1 MKHLRYMGEFASV
14 AGVAWRVEVWQE
26 ADTAFSVVGGLEF
39 PADAPLVIEW
49 GNKSKEEVICGS
61 VATLKIISPGDRT
74 YEDLYSIEAGRVRM
88 DVYRNTLLYW
98 SGCMDTEFYEEP
110 YETLNGYEVTLTF
123 SDFGIL
129 DRLKYDLSG
138 MQTLHGIINYCADR
152 CGISYGG
159 IDSSM
164 VSTQL
169 EASGGALDLKSLKV
183 RSDNFYDEDG
193 EASALAKVIDGI
205 LQPLALRMV
214 QRCGKIYVYD
224 LNGLYNK
231 AAVKQIIWD
240 GASQTLGVDKV
251 CNNAKVT
258 WSPYAQTGN
267 LLPTECWTEP
277 VDENAVSY
285 STQGTLSGNS
295 VYLSYHSGT
304 DPDEWGTDDSCFTLW
319 LSRKGKNAEISSNSG
334 GYVCGAGG
342 LGEPLFFKVVPQ
354 YGGTECE
361 GVALAY
367 SWLRQYRNANPN
379 RMQVDRMHAQSVHS
393 LHNGLIEGA
402 PGNTVFKSAEASLP
416 AADDPS
422 SLLVRVSI
430 EMMMDPRENPFE
442 NAFDWGSG
450 SFKYHTRLESK
461 SWQDQWKAR
470 GNYVYAPVLVF
481 FQAEDG
487 GRYFWNNM
495 ETICSAERGFTL
507 RGPHDTFGEWKPWDD
522 SMDSVYCGYLAWYD
536 PSNLKESSGVANG
549 WQKNRPAIPSFI
561 EGNLPYA
568 VEHAEEGQC
577 IPYPPY
583 GAGKLWVEVL
593 DSGWM
598 IYDAGTAWDGA
609 ELSSPYNIWGKEEE
623 DPAEGSPVFG
633 SSEENPPKISHIWM
647 KLPEVEVVNNRP
659 FNMGIEDEEVEYSAE
674 LNPSAKE
681 PIEIDTICG
690 TSVEGV
696 PTARGAY
703 FKAADNKQVRQL
715 TRAGRTAPAEEL
727 LIGTLYSQ
735 YAQRRTTLSGEAQIL
750 HDPVV
755 VYKED
760 NQGDK
765 RFMMAED
772 VQDVRMDTSEAT
784 FVEFR
789 PDEYDKLEVETS
801 NN

>member
-1 MKHLRYMGEFASV
+1 MKHLRYMSEFASV

-138 MQTLHGIINYCADR
+138 MQTLHDIINYCADR
-152 CGISYGG
+152 SGISYGG

-193 EASALAKVIDGI
+193 EASALAEVIDGI

-251 CNNAKVT
+251 YNNAKVT
-258 WSPYAQTGN
+258 WSPYAKAGN

-277 VDENAVSY
+277 VDENATALDITLGV
-285 STQGTLSGNS
+285 LSGNS

-304 DPDEWGTDDSCFTLW
+304 APDEWGVDDSSFTLW
-319 LSRKGKNAEISSNSG
+319 LSRKGKNAEVNSNG
-334 GYVCGAGG
+334 TEQGG
-342 LGEPLFFKVVPQ
+342 LGGPLFFKVVPQ

-379 RMQVDRMHAQSVHS
+379 RIQVDRRHSGSVHR
-393 LHNGLIEGA
+393 LHSGVTGA
-402 PGNTVFKSAEASLP
+402 PGNTLIKSAEAVLA

-422 SLLVRVSI
+422 SLLVRVGI
-430 EMMMDPRENPFE
+430 EMLMDPRENPFE
-442 NAFDWGSG
+442 NAFNWGGG
-450 SFKYHTRLESK
+450 SIKYHTRLSSK
-461 SWQDQWKAR
+461 DWQDQWKSR
-470 GNYVYAPVLVF
+470 GNYVYVPVLVK
-481 FQAEDG
+481 FQPEGSNTEYYWDNTDIVRG
-487 GRYFWNNM
+487 DW
-495 ETICSAERGFTL
+495 ERGFTARGL
-507 RGPHDTFGEWKPWDD
+507 RDTLGEWKPWGG
-522 SMDSVYCGYLAWYD
+522 SPAGTCLGYLAWYD
-536 PSNLKESSGVANG
+536 PANLEDGSGVANG
-549 WQKNRPAIPSFI
+549 WQMNRPAIPPLVK
-561 EGNLPYA
+561 GNLPYA
-568 VEHAEEGQC
+568 IEHAGEGQY

-583 GAGKLWVEVL
+583 GAGRLWVEVL

-598 IYDAGTAWDGA
+598 IYDAGTRWNDGA
-609 ELSSPYNIWGKEEE
+609 ASNPYDIWGKGEKEAPGESGICGSMEEG
-623 DPAEGSPVFG
+623 D
-633 SSEENPPKISHIWM
+633 PPKISHVWM
-647 KLPEVEVVNNRP
+647 KLPDVEVVNNRP
-659 FNMGIEDEEVEYSAE
+659 FNMEIEDEEVEYFAE
-674 LNPSAKE
+674 LNLSAKE

-690 TSVEGV
+690 TSAEGV

-703 FKAADNKQVRQL
+703 FKATDNKQVRQL

>member
-49 GNKSKEEVICGS
+49 GDKSKEEVICSS

-193 EASALAKVIDGI
+193 EASALAEVIDGI

-251 CNNAKVT
+251 YNNAKVT
-258 WSPYAQTGN
+258 WSPYAQSGN

-277 VDENAVSY
+277 VDENATALDTMV
-285 STQGTLSGNS
+285 GKMSGNS
-295 VYLSYHSGT
+295 VYLSYHDGT
-304 DPDEWGTDDSCFTLW
+304 DPDEWGSDDSCFTLW
-319 LSRKGKNAEISSNSG
+319 LSKEGKNAEINNSG
-334 GYVCGAGG
+334 NSQGG
-342 LGEPLFFKVVPQ
+342 LGGTLFFKTVPQ

-361 GVALAY
+361 GIALAY
-367 SWLRQYRNANPN
+367 SWLRKYRSANPN
-379 RMQVDRMHAQSVHS
+379 RELVSRLYAGSIHD
-393 LHNGLIEGA
+393 LHNGPIEGI
-402 PGNTVFKSAEASLP
+402 PGNTVFKSAEAALS
-416 AADDPS
+416 AVDESS
-422 SLLVRVSI
+422 SLLVRIGI
-430 EMMMDPRENPFE
+430 EMLMDPRENPFE
-442 NAFDWGSG
+442 NAFNWGEGEWDFANNAYLG
-450 SFKYHTRLESK
+450 SKD
-461 SWQDQWKAR
+461 WQDQWKAR
-470 GNYVYAPVLVF
+470 GNYVYVPVLVF
-481 FQAEDG
+481 FQVEDG
-487 GRYFWNNM
+487 RKYYWDNM
-495 ETICSAERGFTL
+495 EIVRGNWERGFTA
-507 RGPHDTFGEWKPWDD
+507 RGLHGTFGEWKLWD
-522 SMDSVYCGYLAWYD
+522 SSYRGTRCGYLAWYD
-536 PSNLKESSGVANG
+536 PTDLKEGSGVADG
-549 WQKNRPAIPSFI
+549 WAVNRPAIPPFI
-561 EGNLPYA
+561 EGNLSYPLEKSDA
-568 VEHAEEGQC
+568 GQY
-577 IPYPPY
+577 ILYPPY
-583 GAGKLWVEVL
+583 GSGKLWVEVL

-598 IYDAGTAWDGA
+598 IYDAGTRWNGGEASNP
-609 ELSSPYNIWGKEEE
+609 LSIWGGVL
-623 DPAEGSPVFG
+623 EGY
-633 SSEENPPKISHIWM
+633 PPKISHIWM

-659 FNMGIEDEEVEYSAE
+659 FGMEIEDEEVEYSAE

-690 TSVEGV
+690 TSAEGV

-703 FKAADNKQVRQL
+703 FKAADNKQVRRL

-789 PDEYDKLEVETS
+789 PDEYDKLEVEVETGGD
-801 NN
+801 